1 MLTAIHELLSTCPG
15 QVKTE
20 TEQVVFLVS
29 CPKREE
35 IPTIPTM
42 YLEEDCLAFSVYE
55 HQD

>member
-1 MLTAIHELLSTCPG
+1 MLTAIHELLSACPG

-35 IPTIPTM
+35 IPTM